1 MKGFAILVVFC
12 AAVAWDGHGQDTLRR
27 WDLKKCIDYA
37 LEHNIQIKKSRLS
50 LEESREN
57 TLQAK
62 SQLFPSLSFSTGHD
76 LVNRPY
82 SDKEI
87 NGDKNSYSGNYGL
100 NSSVA
105 LYNGGKLRLSIQQ
118 QELSDKIQEL
128 YIREAG
134 NNIQVS
140 ITESYLQIL
149 YAAESVEINR
159 NTVEVS
165 EAQCE
170 RAKQLLEAGA
180 VSRSDVA
187 QLISQYSSD
196 KYQLVAARSA
206 LEEQKLVLKQL
217 LELNL
222 NDEMHLFIP
231 KLSEE
236 DVMRPLP
243 SKEEA
248 YAAAL
253 AYMPEIES
261 SRLAVES
268 AGYEVNIARSGYLP
282 SLNLTAGI
290 GTSHMSG
297 TGNSFGNQLKHNFN
311 ESVGVALSVPIYSR
325 RQNKSA
331 VRLAQLKAENVG
343 LDYLD
348 AQKEVLKTVETVY
361 LDALTYQNRYRA
373 AVESVH
379 SAKISYNL
387 VQEQF
392 NLGMKNTVEL
402 LTEKNNFLSAQQE
415 MIQAKYMAVLSYQL
429 LNFYQGK
436 GMDLATTDAGRGN
449 F

>member
-1 MKGFAILVVFC
+1 MKGFAILIIFC
-12 AAVAWDGHGQDTLRR
+12 TAIMGEGYGQDTLRK
-27 WDLKKCIDYA
+27 WDLKNCIDYA
-37 LEHNIQIKKSRLS
+37 LEHNIQIKKSKIS

-62 SQLFPSLSFSTGHD
+62 SQLFPSLSFSTGHY

-82 SDKEI
+82 SNQET

-105 LYNGGKLRLSIQQ
+105 LYNGGKLRLGIRQ

-159 NTVEVS
+159 NTVEIS

-170 RAKQLLEAGA
+170 RAKQLLEAGS

-222 NDEMHLFIP
+222 RDEMHVFIP

-236 DVMRPLP
+236 DVMRSLP

-268 AGYEVNIARSGYLP
+268 AGYDVDIARSGYLP
-282 SLNLTAGI
+282 SLNLSAGI
-290 GTSHMSG
+290 GTSHLSG
-297 TGNSFGNQLKHNFN
+297 TGNSFGNQVKHNFN
-311 ESVGVALSVPIYSR
+311 ESIGVTLNVPIYSR
-325 RQNKSA
+325 HQNKSA
-331 VRLAQLKAENVG
+331 VKLAQLKVENAG

-348 AQKEVLKTVETVY
+348 AQKEILKTVETVY
-361 LDALTYQNRYRA
+361 LDALTYQNRYLA
-373 AVESVH
+373 AVESVN
-379 SAKISYNL
+379 SAKISYDL
-387 VQEQF
+387 IQEQF

-436 GMDLATTDAGRGN
+436 GMDLLTKDTDGRME
-449 F
+449 

>member
-1 MKGFAILVVFC
+1 MGI
-12 AAVAWDGHGQDTLRR
+12 R
-27 WDLKKCIDYA
+27 
-37 LEHNIQIKKSRLS
+37 
-50 LEESREN
+50 
-57 TLQAK
+57 
-62 SQLFPSLSFSTGHD
+62 
-76 LVNRPY
+76 
-82 SDKEI
+82 
-87 NGDKNSYSGNYGL
+87 
-100 NSSVA
+100 
-105 LYNGGKLRLSIQQ
+105 Q

-159 NTVEVS
+159 NTVEIS

-170 RAKQLLEAGA
+170 RAKQLLEAGS

-222 NDEMHLFIP
+222 RDEMHVFIP

-236 DVMRPLP
+236 DVMRSLP

-268 AGYEVNIARSGYLP
+268 AGYDVDIARSGYLP
-282 SLNLTAGI
+282 SLNLSAGI
-290 GTSHMSG
+290 GTSHLSG
-297 TGNSFGNQLKHNFN
+297 TGNSFGNQVKHNFN
-311 ESVGVALSVPIYSR
+311 ESIGVTLNVPIYSR
-325 RQNKSA
+325 HQNKSA
-331 VRLAQLKAENVG
+331 VKLAQLKVENAG

-348 AQKEVLKTVETVY
+348 AQKEILKTVETVY
-361 LDALTYQNRYRA
+361 LDALTYQNRYLA
-373 AVESVH
+373 AVESVN
-379 SAKISYNL
+379 SAKISYDL

-436 GMDLATTDAGRGN
+436 GMDLLTKDTDGRME
-449 F
+449 